1 MLGPISRILLRVVV
15 GILVGKAIFSAEDGN
30 ALSSDPEIA
39 SLIEMGLAFVIGAAN
54 ELWYWAA
61 KRFGWTT

>member
-39 SLIEMGLAFVIGAAN
+39 ALIEMGLAFVIGAAN